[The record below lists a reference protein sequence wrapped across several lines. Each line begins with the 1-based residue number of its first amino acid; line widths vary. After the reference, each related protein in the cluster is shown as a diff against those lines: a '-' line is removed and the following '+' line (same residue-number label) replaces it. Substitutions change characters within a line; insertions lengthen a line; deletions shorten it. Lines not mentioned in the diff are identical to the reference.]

1 MTTLGLITGSGFYE
15 LDTELAAESFGFKT
29 PWGDLE
35 LQRALVGEHT
45 VIAVPR
51 HGRRHERLSHQVRH
65 RANLWA
71 LHELGVGAVVGTSVV
86 GVLDPAVPLA
96 TPILFDDLYFPSNRL
111 PDGTLTTFFEVPG
124 DPARGHLILA
134 HPFSPGLHAG
144 LAAAAAAVDQRVID
158 AGCYVHV
165 DGPRFNTRTEV
176 AALRAVGGT
185 ALSQTCGPE
194 AVLAAELELPYVLVG
209 FGVDYANGVVD
220 PPTTAAEL
228 SANLARHGGVLTALL
243 VRWLEDLPGE
253 AEPPFDT
260 GFVFRMETV
269 SS

>member
-15 LDTELAAESFGFKT
+15 LDTDLAAEGFGFST

-35 LQRALVGEHT
+35 LQRAEMGGHT

-51 HGRRHERLSHQVRH
+51 HGRRHERLSNQVRH

-71 LHELGVGAVVGTSVV
+71 LHELGAGAVVGSSVV
-86 GVLDPAVPLA
+86 GVLDPEVRLA
-96 TPILFDDLYFPSNRL
+96 TPILFDELYFPSNRL
-111 PDGTLTTFFEVPG
+111 PDGTLATFFEVPG

-134 HPFSPGLHAG
+134 SPFSPGLRAE
-144 LAAAAAAVDQRVID
+144 LAAAAASID
-158 AGCYVHV
+158 LDVVPAGCYAHV

-176 AALRAVGGT
+176 AALRSAGCT

-220 PPTTAAEL
+220 PPTTRAEL
-228 SANLARHGGVLTALL
+228 SGNLARHGAAVTGLL
-243 VRWLEDLPGE
+243 SRWLEDLRE
-253 AEPPFDT
+253 DAEPPFDT
-260 GFVFRMETV
+260 GFVFRMEQV